1 VRTKDVFRQAN
12 ERIRQAAEDHAVVM
26 RVPFLSECA
35 DPAWSQVVLLSLN
48 DYRAVGADAAHFI
61 NERGHES
68 AGRGVAKVVGRH
80 DGSVVVEVGA
90 HVLR

>member
-1 VRTKDVFRQAN
+1 MRIKDVLQAS
-12 ERIRQAAEDHAVVM
+12 ERIRQAAEDHAVEM

-61 NERGHES
+61 NKGAMRAQ
-68 AGRGVAKVVGRH
+68 AGA
-80 DGSVVVEVGA
+80 
-90 HVLR
+90 